1 MKLSGSD
8 IHLLRI
14 FDAVARNGGFSAAQA
29 ELNLSQPTISNHI
42 TALEQRLGVQL
53 CQRGRRGFLLTE
65 KGRMVHETAQSLI
78 RSLDDYSAQLSSLK
92 GKLVGKL
99 RVGTVDSTVTDPQM
113 KLPQA
118 FAAFSKR
125 TGEVEMELSQD
136 NPQELQ
142 RKVLEG
148 VIHVGIG
155 SFENRLYGLEY
166 RDLYTEH
173 HYLYCSSG
181 HALFNRPD
189 NELTLDELGTYPM
202 VRRGYWSRRLQ
213 RMMNA
218 PETGHT
224 SYEIEPQLMLILSDR
239 FIGLLPRHYAASYVR
254 DGRLRCLLPEET
266 EYTCTF
272 QAITKTG
279 RKTRVIAAFLDDVET
294 AFATD

>member
-1 MKLSGSD
+1 MQLSGSD

-65 KGRMVHETAQSLI
+65 KGRMVHETAQSLL
-78 RSLDDYSAQLSSLK
+78 RDLEDYSARLSNLK
-92 GKLVGKL
+92 GTLVGKL

-118 FAAFSKR
+118 FAAFSHR
-125 TGEVEMELSQD
+125 ASQVEFELSQD

-148 VIHVGIG
+148 EIHVGIG

-166 RDLYTEH
+166 RDLYTEYH
-173 HYLYCSSG
+173 HLYCGRG
-181 HALFNRPD
+181 HPLFARSD
-189 NELTLDELGTYPM
+189 EDLTLEEVGSYPL

-213 RMMNA
+213 RLMNA
-218 PETGHT
+218 PESGHT

-239 FIGLLPRHYAASYVR
+239 FLGLLPDHYAAAYVR
-254 DGRLRCLLPEET
+254 DGRLRRVLPGET

-272 QAITKTG
+272 QVITKTG
-279 RKTRVIAAFLDDVET
+279 RKTRVIAAFLEDIDA
-294 AFATD
+294 AFHG